1 MKKFLLY
8 TLLCFIS
15 INIAAQ
21 SKKTDWAQFYRYAEA
36 NDTITKRPNV
46 VFYGNSITD
55 FWIKKSPDF
64 FSKHNFVDR
73 GISGQTTSE
82 MLVRFRQ
89 DVLNLNP
96 KAVIILAGINDIAE
110 NNGKISLVNILG
122 NIISMSEL
130 AKAHK
135 IKVILCSVLPCD
147 YFSWRKDLKPAEEV
161 KKLNNL
167 IYNYAKQNK
176 IPYVD
181 YHSALATPEG
191 GLDERYTMDRCHPT
205 LPGYLVMEDIVMKT
219 IKKTIKL

>member
-1 MKKFLLY
+1 MKKILFYIVLS
-8 TLLCFIS
+8 LLCF
-15 INIAAQ
+15 NLNAQ
-21 SKKTDWAQFYRYAEA
+21 SKKTDWAQFYRYAKA
-36 NDTITKRPNV
+36 NDTIKSRPNA

-55 FWIKKSPDF
+55 FWIKNSPDF
-64 FSKHNFVDR
+64 FSKHNFLDR

-89 DVLNLNP
+89 DVINLNP
-96 KAVIILAGINDIAE
+96 KAVVILAGINDIAE
-110 NNGKISLVNILG
+110 NNKKISLENILG

-147 YFSWRKDLKPAEEV
+147 YFSWRKDLKPAEEI
-161 KKLNNL
+161 KKLNNM
-167 IYNYAKQNK
+167 IYDYAKKNK

-181 YHSALATPEG
+181 YYSALATPEG
-191 GLDERYTMDRCHPT
+191 ALDNKYTNDRCHPT
-205 LPGYLVMEDIVMKT
+205 LPGYQVMEDIVMKT

>member
-1 MKKFLLY
+1 MKYFLLY
-8 TLLCFIS
+8 TLLVFLS
-15 INIAAQ
+15 INTAAQ
-21 SKKTDWAQFYRYAEA
+21 NKKSDWAQFYRYAEA
-36 NDTITKRPNV
+36 NDTITQRPNV

-55 FWIKKSPDF
+55 FWIKNSPDF

-89 DVLNLNP
+89 DVINLTP
-96 KAVIILAGINDIAE
+96 KAVVILAGINDIAE
-110 NNGKISLVNILG
+110 NNGKMTLENILG

-191 GLDERYTMDRCHPT
+191 ALDERYTKDRCHPT